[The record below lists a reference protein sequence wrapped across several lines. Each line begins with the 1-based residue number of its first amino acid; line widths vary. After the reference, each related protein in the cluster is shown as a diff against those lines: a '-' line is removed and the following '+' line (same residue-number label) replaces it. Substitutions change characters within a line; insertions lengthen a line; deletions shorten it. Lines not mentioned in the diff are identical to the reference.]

1 MSKISAPEG
10 MITVEEFS
18 KRKGITEEKAVKMIK
33 DGFYTGRIID
43 ETWFVSLDEVNS
55 SSSNSSV
62 SNSGNMSNDYKT
74 SIGVSKLV
82 SFIGWLSVLGGII
95 LSFTLMKEGGM
106 ALLGLASS
114 ITVILVGLLLVIG
127 GQASRAV
134 MDNAN
139 YSKQM
144 LEEMRR

>member
-1 MSKISAPEG
+1 MSKTSAPEG

-18 KRKGITEEKAVKMIK
+18 KRKGISEEKAIKMIK
-33 DGFYTGRIID
+33 DGFYTGRVID
-43 ETWFVSLDEVNS
+43 EIWFVSIDEVNS
-55 SSSNSSV
+55 SSSDSSIA
-62 SNSGNMSNDYKT
+62 SSGSMSDDYKT

-82 SFIGWLSVLGGII
+82 SFIGWLAVLGGII

-144 LEEMRR
+144 LEEMRK